1 MIMRRPLSALLS
13 EVAEGAAEG
22 ARGAPV
28 AIRDIEMELPVEL
41 RFDQS
46 SGETELLG
54 DVPLF
59 LTRTAFDA
67 PPSRL
72 FVRWVAEPEGGA
84 A

>member
-1 MIMRRPLSALLS
+1 MMLRRPLSALLS

-28 AIRDIEMELPVEL
+28 AIREIEMEMPVEL
-41 RFDQS
+41 RFDH
-46 SGETELLG
+46 SGGEMQLLG

-59 LTRTAFDA
+59 ITRTAFDA

-72 FVRWVAEPEGGA
+72 FVRWAAEPAGDGG
-84 A
+84 

>member
-1 MIMRRPLSALLS
+1 MTMRRPLSALLS

-41 RFDQS
+41 RFDR
-46 SGETELLG
+46 SGEDTELLG

-72 FVRWVAEPEGGA
+72 FVRWAADPDGGEA
-84 A
+84 